1 MSKVP
6 KDCIRQKR
14 VRGNCVIEGP
24 KYICFKL
31 LYFWPPFYG
40 KKQKYPV
47 FIGALWLAFVAK

>member
-1 MSKVP
+1 MSKEA
-6 KDCIRQKR
+6 KDCIRRKH
-14 VRGNCVIEGP
+14 VSGNCVSEGQSV
-24 KYICFKL
+24 CFKL